1 MVAQLSGR
9 SIVGTN
15 DELTKTVTTP
25 IDGVKIDFVEEEGWA
40 LIRRSNTS
48 PVIILRMEVRTKE
61 GLREIEEPVIQKFKK
76 FKTVD
81 LTVDEYV
88 RGIMRWVKWR

>member
-25 IDGVKIDFVEEEGWA
+25 IDGVKIDFVEEEG
-40 LIRRSNTS
+40 
-48 PVIILRMEVRTKE
+48 
-61 GLREIEEPVIQKFKK
+61 
-76 FKTVD
+76 
-81 LTVDEYV
+81 
-88 RGIMRWVKWR
+88 

>member
-1 MVAQLSGR
+1 
-9 SIVGTN
+9 
-15 DELTKTVTTP
+15 
-25 IDGVKIDFVEEEGWA
+25 
-40 LIRRSNTS
+40 
-48 PVIILRMEVRTKE
+48 MEVRTKE

-88 RGIMRWVKWR
+88 RGIMRWVK